1 MIVVASGQN
10 TACSEALTEDICSYQ
25 LSSYQLSADSLYWWS
40 MLPVLRMLVQQQ
52 ALTSAEDSSIS
63 LRRLVQQQASDS
75 AEDSSSYQKALTED
89 SSSYQGEERLIYPLL
104 LLYNIE

>member
-1 MIVVASGQN
+1 MINVASGQN
-10 TACSEALTEDICSYQ
+10 TACSEALTEDSCSYQ

-52 ALTSAEDSSIS
+52 ALTSAEDSS
-63 LRRLVQQQASDS
+63 
-75 AEDSSSYQKALTED
+75 SYQKALTED

>member
-1 MIVVASGQN
+1 MIDVASGQN
-10 TACSEALTEDICSYQ
+10 TACSEALTEDSCSYQ
-25 LSSYQLSADSLYWWS
+25 LSSYQLSSDSLYWWS
-40 MLPVLRMLVQQQ
+40 MLPVLRM
-52 ALTSAEDSSIS
+52 
-63 LRRLVQQQASDS
+63 LVQQQASDS